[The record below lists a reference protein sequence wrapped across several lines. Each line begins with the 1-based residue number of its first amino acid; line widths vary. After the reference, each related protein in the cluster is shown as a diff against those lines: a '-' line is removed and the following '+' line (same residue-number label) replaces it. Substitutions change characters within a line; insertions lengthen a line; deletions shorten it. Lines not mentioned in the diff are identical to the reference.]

1 MKTDLAPDSTL
12 EVQAAEWVV
21 SLHYRSQDAAS
32 TNPQA
37 GAERNAQF
45 VLWLQ
50 QSARHVAAFM
60 RADDEFCRLE
70 GMDPTRA
77 IDIDKLLRPQLRSS
91 EAPGALPAR
100 PTAPRRRAR
109 RKRAMVALLVV
120 ALSAIF
126 GWSAYQHAHVF
137 VTGVGEQRVVKLSDG
152 STMMLNTSSRAS
164 VEFSEKA
171 RRIRLEE
178 GEALFSV
185 EHDANRPFLVLTPTA
200 IVRAVGTQFDVY
212 QRPNA
217 TTTIT
222 VLEGVVRFAS
232 MRELSGVSGSTE
244 STSNS
249 KDERRSRESDAAAQT
264 AAPLAAG
271 QQAHIVREAVSTTN
285 DANAPDEIAW
295 RDRLL
300 VFRGRSLTEVA
311 NEFNRYNRTQIR
323 ILDPEVGQRRMSGTY
338 SVDRP
343 QILALYLREDA
354 SLDVDQR
361 GNEWIVRKR

>member
-1 MKTDLAPDSTL
+1 MNTDLSSDSNL

-21 SLHYRSQDAAS
+21 SLHYLSQRAAS
-32 TNPQA
+32 SNPQV

-45 VLWLQ
+45 VLWLR

-70 GMDPTRA
+70 GIDPKRA
-77 IDIDKLLRPQLRSS
+77 IDIEKLLRPRLFSS
-91 EAPGALPAR
+91 EASDAS
-100 PTAPRRRAR
+100 PTGVAVSRRRAR
-109 RKRAMVALLVV
+109 PMTAL
-120 ALSAIF
+120 AASIIATAAAIF
-126 GWSAYQHAHVF
+126 SWSAYQHAHVF
-137 VTGVGEQRVVKLSDG
+137 RTGVGEQRVVKLPDG
-152 STMMLNTSSRAS
+152 STMTLNTSSRAS
-164 VEFSEKA
+164 VDFSTKT
-171 RRIRLEE
+171 RRIRLDE

-200 IVRAVGTQFDVY
+200 VVRAVGTQFDVY

-232 MRELSGVSGSTE
+232 MLELASTRGSAERTWI
-244 STSNS
+244 S
-249 KDERRSRESDAAAQT
+249 KNEGRSWVSDATAQT
-264 AAPLAAG
+264 AVPLAAG
-271 QQAHIVREAVSTTN
+271 QQAHIVREKVSTSN

-300 VFRGRSLTEVA
+300 VFRGRPLSEVA
-311 NEFNRYNRTQIR
+311 DEFNRYNTAQIL
-323 ILDPEVGQRRMSGTY
+323 ILDSEVGQLRMSGTY

-343 QILALYLREDA
+343 QILALYLREDG
-354 SLDVDQR
+354 SLDVEQR
-361 GNEWIVRKR
+361 GNDWIVRKR